1 MVWEYSTITIALYLH
16 HFLQFFTA
24 QITLVSRIDRKVHSI
39 TRTQDDYLR
48 AELGTYLFNFF
59 TGVG

>member
-1 MVWEYSTITIALYLH
+1 MVWEYSTITIAIYLH

-48 AELGTYLFNFF
+48 AELGT
-59 TGVG
+59 